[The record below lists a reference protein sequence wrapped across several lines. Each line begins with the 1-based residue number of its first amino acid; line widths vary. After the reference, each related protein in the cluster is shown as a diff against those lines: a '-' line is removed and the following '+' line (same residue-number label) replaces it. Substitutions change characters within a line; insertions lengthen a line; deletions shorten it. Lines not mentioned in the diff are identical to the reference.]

1 MGDGV
6 KILSIVF
13 FLGRGWG
20 TQAIHLEVAGDGK
33 EDEFF
38 RTFLLLLL
46 LVLFWWFRWECVCVC
61 VWGGRGEYQDLLA
74 AIFARIRFSL
84 EFFVQVQLIP
94 PLHLWAEKPLINSKL
109 PNICATKSFVLFR
122 IYCMQIN

>member
-1 MGDGV
+1 MRFVCFVNDLSIRKLSDPILPSNGREQKLGCVNSSGGGVGDGV

-20 TQAIHLEVAGDGK
+20 TQAINLEVAGDGK

-46 LVLFWWFRWECVCVC
+46 LVLLVCVCVC
-61 VWGGRGEYQDLLA
+61 VCVCRGKGGGVSRFADCYICKDK
-74 AIFARIRFSL
+74 IF
-84 EFFVQVQLIP
+84 
-94 PLHLWAEKPLINSKL
+94 
-109 PNICATKSFVLFR
+109 T
-122 IYCMQIN
+122 